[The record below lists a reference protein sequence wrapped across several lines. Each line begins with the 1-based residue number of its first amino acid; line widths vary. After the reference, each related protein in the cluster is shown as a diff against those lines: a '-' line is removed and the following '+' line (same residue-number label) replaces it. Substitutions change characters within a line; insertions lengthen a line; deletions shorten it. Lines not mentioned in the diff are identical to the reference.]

1 MGKALTRPSGTS
13 NATFELI
20 RFPLSKNEAAMIFGS
35 VDQKRPSAE
44 MKSLF
49 FLGQM
54 EIFIGVIRNSGHFPI
69 FSLTRKGLFSI
80 DAEQ

>member
-44 MKSLF
+44 TKSPFFSWANGNFCRSDSQLGPFSHF
-49 FLGQM
+49 FLDK
-54 EIFIGVIRNSGHFPI
+54 ERTI
-69 FSLTRKGLFSI
+69 
-80 DAEQ
+80 